1 MTKIQGMIFSPVLE
15 QAWKDIKAKKIKG
28 FSMKLSE
35 DLKSIEVDRT
45 VGFEDNSWR
54 ELTDSLPESDVRY
67 ILYNFTYK
75 RSIEYKVDNDCITHE
90 KWAFLKWL
98 PSGVPVK
105 RKMMFSM
112 ASKPLNQ
119 DFFRTRFPWEFQCSD
134 KDEISAES
142 LTEELK
148 KDKKYQQTVEIY

>member
-1 MTKIQGMIFSPVLE
+1 MRF
-15 QAWKDIKAKKIKG
+15 
-28 FSMKLSE
+28 
-35 DLKSIEVDRT
+35 
-45 VGFEDNSWR
+45 
-54 ELTDSLPESDVRY
+54 

-75 RSIEYKVDNDCITHE
+75 RTVEYEVTDDCITHE

-119 DFFRTRFPWEFQCSD
+119 EFFRTRFQWEFQCSD
-134 KDEISAES
+134 LDEISADG
-142 LTEELK
+142 LLKELK
-148 KDKKYQQTVEIY
+148 KNKKFENTIQIC